1 MAYHP
6 QSQLMYYLPEPPYFL
21 VFVGLLIGLTCGLA
35 FEATLKQKVK
45 VWLNTPSSSLKDLDL
60 QLPFLGI
67 CLGICLFLSSGM
79 EIFLGSRWVSYA
91 IALPITIFIAALVW
105 RQLDSLLQQLKIGGS
120 KAIDLDV
127 F

>member
-1 MAYHP
+1 
-6 QSQLMYYLPEPPYFL
+6 MYYLPEPPYFL
-21 VFVGLLIGLTCGLA
+21 VFVGLWIGVTCGLA

-45 VWLNTPSSSLKDLDL
+45 VWLKTPNSSLKDLEL

-67 CLGICLFLSSGM
+67 CLGICIFLSSGL
-79 EIFLGSRWVSYA
+79 EIFLGSAWISYA

-105 RQLDSLLQQLKIGGS
+105 RQLDSLLQQLKVGGS